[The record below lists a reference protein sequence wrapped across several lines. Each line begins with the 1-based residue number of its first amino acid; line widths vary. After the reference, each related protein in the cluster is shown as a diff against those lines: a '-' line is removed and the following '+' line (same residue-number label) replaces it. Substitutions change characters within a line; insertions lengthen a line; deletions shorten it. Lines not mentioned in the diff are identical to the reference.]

1 MFKLVKQVKFSGFK
15 VFFGTNQLVRPEDK
29 LADDLN
35 QINYPKK
42 KLNHPIIVVCAF
54 EMAKLVWFSGFK
66 VVLATYE
73 LAKLED
79 KLVDPLHQVK
89 YL

>member
-1 MFKLVKQVKFSGFK
+1 M
-15 VFFGTNQLVRPEDK
+15 
-29 LADDLN
+29 
-35 QINYPKK
+35 
-42 KLNHPIIVVCAF
+42 VCAF
-54 EMAKLVWFSGFK
+54 EVAKLVWFSGFK

-89 YL
+89 YPKKQL